1 MRSRTAL
8 LVAVGLPVAVVLA
21 GCSGTAATDDGTVTV
36 TYATPAETEV
46 LDAGERVI
54 IDAFMEENPDI
65 KVEIEQIPI
74 ADYNTTLTTRF
85 RGGEGPDLGRVNHT
99 DIQMFAAG
107 DFLAPMDDAIEA
119 NDIDTSVL
127 IQGLVES
134 GQVKGEQMTLPL
146 TTDTRV
152 LFYNPQLLAEH
163 DIEPPTTWDE
173 LEDAVA
179 QFAGGSSPFGYAF
192 PSDNDYSM
200 AYEAVGPYMKQAQGD
215 ILAEDGDAV
224 VADAAAS
231 DGTIAAV
238 EFVRSLVDTGAVP
251 PGQDNFSQESI
262 AQLFSQGQLAFFTG
276 GPWMRSSIEGM
287 NPDLEYG
294 TDFATAPIPVQKSGE
309 QSGSTAGG
317 WQIGLFSTSDQS
329 EAAAKLLAY
338 MMEPDNLVLLNEK
351 EAFPPINDGLSYEPW
366 ASDPFFEAFN
376 ETLPGSGLPI
386 LPVER
391 MAEVSAAFEA
401 AVEPLVLDANS
412 DVEAGLTAF
421 DEQTNSRILN

>member
-1 MRSRTAL
+1 MRIRTAAFIAAG
-8 LVAVGLPVAVVLA
+8 VPVALILA
-21 GCSGTAATDDGTVTV
+21 GCSGQSGDADGQVTI

-46 LDAGERVI
+46 LDAGERPI
-54 IDAFMEENPDI
+54 IEAFMEENPDI

-107 DFLAPMDDAIEA
+107 GFLTPLEAAIED
-119 NDIDTSVL
+119 NDIDTSAL

-134 GQVKGEQMTLPL
+134 GQLGGEQMTLPL

-152 LFYNPQLLAEH
+152 LFYNPALLEEH
-163 DIEPPTTWDE
+163 GIEVPETWDD
-173 LEDAVA
+173 LESAVA
-179 QFAGGSSPFGYAF
+179 EFAGGASPFGYAF

-200 AYEAVGPYMKQAQGD
+200 AYEAVGPYMKQAQGA
-215 ILAEDGDAV
+215 ILVEDGDTIA
-224 VADAAAS
+224 ADAANS
-231 DGTIAAV
+231 DGTVDAI
-238 EFVRSLVDTGAVP
+238 EFVRSLVATGAVP

-276 GPWMRSSIEGM
+276 GPWMRASILEM

-294 TDFATAPIPVQKSGE
+294 TDFATAPIPVRAAGE
-309 QSGSTAGG
+309 ESGSTAGG
-317 WQIGLFSTSDQS
+317 WQIGLFANSEQS
-329 EAAAKLLAY
+329 EAAGKLLAY
-338 MMEPDNLVLLNEK
+338 MMEPENLVLLNQD
-351 EAFPPINDGLSYEPW
+351 EAFPPLNDGLTYEPW
-366 ASDPFFEAFN
+366 STDPFFEAFAT
-376 ETLPGSGLPI
+376 TLPGSGLPI

-401 AVEPLVLDANS
+401 SVEPLVLNPDS
-412 DVEAGLTAF
+412 DVEAGLSEF
-421 DEQTNSRILN
+421 DEETNSRILD

>member
-1 MRSRTAL
+1 MRTRTAL
-8 LVAVGLPVAVVLA
+8 FVAMGLPVALVIA
-21 GCSGTAATDDGTVTV
+21 GCSSEASDDSGTVTI

-46 LDAGERVI
+46 LNAGERPI
-54 IDAFMEENPDI
+54 IEAFMEENPDI

-107 DFLAPMDDAIEA
+107 GFLTPMEDAISA
-119 NDIDTSVL
+119 NDIDTDAL

-134 GQVKGEQMTLPL
+134 GQVNGEQMTLPL

-152 LFYNPQLLAEH
+152 LFYNPALLEERG
-163 DIEPPTTWDE
+163 IEAPTTWEE
-173 LEDAVA
+173 LEAAVSE
-179 QFAGGSSPFGYAF
+179 FGGGSAPYGYAF

-215 ILAEDGDAV
+215 ILVADGDSV
-224 VADAAAS
+224 SADAAAS
-231 DGTIAAV
+231 DGTIEAV
-238 EFVRSLVDTGAVP
+238 EFLRSIVETGAVP

-262 AQLFSQGQLAFFTG
+262 AQLFSQDQLAFFTG
-276 GPWMRSSIEGM
+276 GPWMRASILGM

-294 TDFATAPIPVQKSGE
+294 SDFVTIPIPVQDAGE

-317 WQIGLFSTSDQS
+317 WQVGLFSTSD
-329 EAAAKLLAY
+329 EADAAGRLLAY
-338 MMEPDNLVLLNEK
+338 MMEPENLILLNKE
-351 EAFPPINDGLSYEPW
+351 EAFPPVNDGLSEEPW

-391 MAEVSAAFEA
+391 MAEVSAGFEN

-421 DEQTNSRILN
+421 DEEVNSRILN